1 MAGLIVGIAGLG
13 ISAGTTAASF
23 IQAGQEKRKQRQ
35 YEADADKAMQEA
47 RRQLQINYAKQMSI
61 KKEPYNL
68 ERLGVRA
75 AGQGIINAATESDRG
90 AAAAAGQVMMAT
102 QAGEADITNRQTD
115 ELYNIENAILEEES
129 RLRDIN
135 VDLDM
140 QEVEGNMAAAADA
153 RMLSQQATQAG
164 IEGVASTAQA
174 GLSMVPLYQEN
185 KNATNAAIAKAQAA
199 DPTYLAG
206 YNPATATGR
215 QYRQMKRANPL
226 YAANSNYQ
234 AALAGLPTESTLVKM
249 NPALPRTASEA
260 SMQPIG
266 APNVFDIVNNPS
278 SGWSQPRPNKP
289 IILTPQEQIE
299 YNRMMRTP
307 KIAKS
312 LSETFLS
319 Y

>member
-164 IEGVASTAQA
+164 IQGVASTAQA
-174 GLSMVPLYQEN
+174 GLSMVPLYQGN
-185 KNATNAAIAKAQAA
+185 KNATNAAIAKVQAA

-206 YNPATATGR
+206 YNPATATGS

-226 YAANSNYQ
+226 WAQSKNYQ
-234 AALAGLPTESTLVKM
+234 EALAGLPITGPFPFDVIRQDLGGKTLGPTGSAFDQANTNMNNQNYTSQQIDAYNRQKAQMMAQQGM
-249 NPALPRTASEA
+249 NP
-260 SMQPIG
+260 
-266 APNVFDIVNNPS
+266 F
-278 SGWSQPRPNKP
+278 
-289 IILTPQEQIE
+289 II
-299 YNRMMRTP
+299 N
-307 KIAKS
+307 
-312 LSETFLS
+312 
-319 Y
+319 

>member
-164 IEGVASTAQA
+164 IQGVASTAQA

-226 YAANSNYQ
+226 WAQSKNYQ
-234 AALAGLPTESTLVKM
+234 EALAGLM
-249 NPALPRTASEA
+249 NP
-260 SMQPIG
+260 
-266 APNVFDIVNNPS
+266 F
-278 SGWSQPRPNKP
+278 
-289 IILTPQEQIE
+289 II
-299 YNRMMRTP
+299 N
-307 KIAKS
+307 
-312 LSETFLS
+312 
-319 Y
+319 